1 MYGRC
6 QFTSTV
12 LTGVP
17 QGSLLGVILFNIQ
30 FNDIFDITDESG
42 LYNFAD
48 DNNVSAIGDTIE
60 EAKSTLKQQTTNVLK
75 WFDENHLIANP
86 EKFHLMFVLPNKT
99 DQAMN
104 EQLLVNDTTL
114 DDEPSITLLGMEI
127 DNSLT
132 FNTHIANLCKKAA
145 SQLNVLKRLSRFM
158 GYNERRII
166 MQSFILSNFN
176 YCALIWHFCFCFESN
191 TAKIEEIQERALTLV
206 LDDYIPDYSTLLK
219 KSVIDASKTNKSK
232 HWQLKSIKQ

>member
-1 MYGRC
+1 M
-6 QFTSTV
+6 
-12 LTGVP
+12 
-17 QGSLLGVILFNIQ
+17 FNIQ
-30 FNDIFDITDESG
+30 FNDIFEITDESG

-48 DNNVSAIGDTIE
+48 DNNLSAIGDTVE

-86 EKFHLMFVLPNKT
+86 EKFHLMFLLPNKT
-99 DQAMN
+99 DQAVN
-104 EQLLVNDTTL
+104 EQLLINNTTL
-114 DDEPSITLLGMEI
+114 DGEPSISLLGMEI

-132 FNTHIANLCKKAA
+132 FNTHISNLCKKAA

-176 YCALIWHFCFCFESN
+176 YCALIWHFCSESN
-191 TAKIEEIQERALTLV
+191 TAKIEKIQERALRLV
-206 LDDYIPDYSTLLK
+206 LEDYISDYSTLPK
-219 KSVIDASKTNKSK
+219 KIRY
-232 HWQLKSIKQ
+232 